1 VGERVGERVGELT
14 LEGLLEDI
22 NRARALLFP
31 DRQQPLLSSR
41 DIGIGCQAHRFY
53 INLSFQAV

>member
-1 VGERVGERVGELT
+1 VGELT